1 MLHRDTSARFE
12 KSGFWIFAEY
22 RLTGD
27 RVESKRRWNAA
38 RAKRLLASQLETPVM
53 LHEEPARRRCWW
65 LFRDEVYWEE
75 DGLGEVEVKALAL
88 ERLTRND
95 RRIHRAV
102 AMMEQAD
109 AFVSPTREAI
119 PDDVKVF
126 VWNRDHGRCVKCGS
140 AERLEFD
147 HVIPVAL
154 GGANTARNLQ
164 LLCEPCNRAKGA
176 SIA

>member
-22 RLTGD
+22 RLAGE
-27 RVESKRRWNAA
+27 RVESARRWHAA
-38 RAKRLLASQLETPVM
+38 KAQRVLVASQQTPVM
-53 LHEEPARRRCWW
+53 LHEDEARRRRWW

-75 DGLGEVEVKALAL
+75 DGLTEVEVKALAL
-88 ERLTRND
+88 ERLTKND
-95 RRIHRAV
+95 RRIKRAV

-109 AFVSPTREAI
+109 AFTGPTREAI
-119 PDDVKVF
+119 ADDVKVF
-126 VWNRDHGRCVKCGS
+126 VWNRDGGRCVTCG
-140 AERLEFD
+140 ARERLEFD

-164 LLCEPCNRAKGA
+164 LLCEGCNRAKGA
-176 SIA
+176 SLA

>member
-1 MLHRDTSARFE
+1 MLHRDTTARFE

-22 RLTGD
+22 RLVGE
-27 RVESKRRWNAA
+27 RVRSERRWNAA
-38 RAKRLLASQLETPVM
+38 RASRMLATQMEKPVM
-53 LHEEPARRRCWW
+53 LHEDTARRRRWW

-75 DGLGEVEVKALAL
+75 DGLGDTEVKALAL
-88 ERLTRND
+88 ERVTRSD
-95 RRIHRAV
+95 RRIRRAV

-109 AFVSPTREAI
+109 AFTTAREAI

-126 VWNRDHGRCVKCGS
+126 VWNRDGGRCVTCG
-140 AERLEFD
+140 ARERLEFD
-147 HVIPVAL
+147 HVIPLAL

-164 LLCEPCNRAKGA
+164 LLCETCNRSKGA